1 MKNLTTSEIARQNVL
16 NNKYALEEVQK
27 AIGLQGIIFEGELKF
42 TKQQLSSFF
51 EVSDRT
57 INSCLTRNEKELR
70 DNGYEVIVG
79 NRLKTF
85 KLAFTID
92 DDREVNFLIKS
103 NKLGIFNFRAFIN
116 IAMLLSKSERAR
128 EVRSLVLD
136 IVIDTINKRTGGNT
150 KYINQ
155 RDEDFVFNLL
165 NNKDYHRE
173 MVLALRDCVDLGN
186 IKYLLYNDKVYRSV
200 FKEDADEYRKV
211 LKLSNEDDE
220 RHTMYSEVLDLIAS
234 YEAGFADELRKESS
248 QLGRKLTQVETDAL
262 YAKFEQQR
270 LWVPLVN
277 KARSKMASRDL
288 CFRDALHANLTEYIA
303 AVSTDDF
310 DRFIGDKSMELSQRL
325 ENYIEALKRLK
336 DRNLMYERIYDSNRN
351 KEVRIF
357 EKLYP
362 IASVIFCVLFI
373 FLMLISSECV

>member
-85 KLAFTID
+85 KLAFTIN

-165 NNKDYHRE
+165 NNKDYH
-173 MVLALRDCVDLGN
+173 
-186 IKYLLYNDKVYRSV
+186 
-200 FKEDADEYRKV
+200 KE
-211 LKLSNEDDE
+211 
-220 RHTMYSEVLDLIAS
+220 H
-234 YEAGFADELRKESS
+234 
-248 QLGRKLTQVETDAL
+248 
-262 YAKFEQQR
+262 
-270 LWVPLVN
+270 
-277 KARSKMASRDL
+277 
-288 CFRDALHANLTEYIA
+288 
-303 AVSTDDF
+303 
-310 DRFIGDKSMELSQRL
+310 
-325 ENYIEALKRLK
+325 
-336 DRNLMYERIYDSNRN
+336 
-351 KEVRIF
+351 
-357 EKLYP
+357 
-362 IASVIFCVLFI
+362 
-373 FLMLISSECV
+373 

>member
-1 MKNLTTSEIARQNVL
+1 MKDLTTSEIARQNVL
-16 NNKYALEEVQK
+16 NNKYAIEEIQK
-27 AIGLQGIIFEGELKF
+27 AIGLRGIIFEGELKF

-51 EVSDRT
+51 EVSDRA
-57 INSCLTRNEKELR
+57 INSCLARNEKELR
-70 DNGYEVIVG
+70 NNGYEVIDG
-79 NRLKTF
+79 NRLKNF
-85 KLAFTID
+85 KLVFMED

-136 IVIDTINKRTGGNT
+136 VVIDTINKRTGGNT

-155 RDEDFVFNLL
+155 RDEDFIFNLL
-165 NNKDYHRE
+165 NNKDYHKE

-200 FKEDADEYRKV
+200 FREDADEYRKV

-220 RHTMYSEVLDLIAS
+220 RHTMYSEILDLIAS

-248 QLGRKLTQVETDAL
+248 RLGRKLTQIETDAL
-262 YAKFEQQR
+262 YMKFEQQR

-288 CFRDALHANLTEYIA
+288 CFRDALHANLTEYID
-303 AVSTDDF
+303 AVSVDDF
-310 DRFIGDKSMELSQRL
+310 ERFIGDKSMELSQRL

-336 DRNLMYERIYDSNRN
+336 NRT
-351 KEVRIF
+351 
-357 EKLYP
+357 
-362 IASVIFCVLFI
+362 
-373 FLMLISSECV
+373 

>member
-85 KLAFTID
+85 KLAFTIN

-234 YEAGFADELRKESS
+234 YEAGFADVLRKEYIR
-248 QLGRKLTQVETDAL
+248 LGRKLTQMETDIL
-262 YAKFEQQR
+262 YANFERQR

-288 CFRDALHANLTEYIA
+288 CFRDALHANLTEYIG

-310 DRFIGDKSMELSQRL
+310 DRFIGDKSMELSRRL
-325 ENYIEALKRLK
+325 ETYIAALKRLK
-336 DRNLMYERIYDSNRN
+336 NR
-351 KEVRIF
+351 
-357 EKLYP
+357 
-362 IASVIFCVLFI
+362 S
-373 FLMLISSECV
+373 

>member
-16 NNKYALEEVQK
+16 NNKYALEEVNN
-27 AIGLQGIIFEGELKF
+27 AIGLRGVVFEGELKF

-51 EVSDRT
+51 EVSERT
-57 INSCLTRNEKELR
+57 INSVLLQNEKELKS
-70 DNGYEVIVG
+70 NGYDVIKD
-79 NRLKTF
+79 NRLRLF
-85 KLAFTID
+85 KLAISESNVK
-92 DDREVNFLIKS
+92 EVNFP
-103 NKLGIFNFRAFIN
+103 NKTPQLGIFNFRAFIN
-116 IAMLLSKSERAR
+116 IAMLLTKSERAR

-165 NNKDYHRE
+165 NNKDYHKE
-173 MVLALRDCVDLGN
+173 MVFALRDCVDLGN

-220 RHTMYSEVLDLIAS
+220 RHTMYSEILDLIAS
-234 YEAGFADELRKESS
+234 YEAGFADELRKEYVR
-248 QLGRKLTQVETDAL
+248 LGRKLTQTETDQL
-262 YAKFEQQR
+262 YTKFEQQR

-288 CFRDALHANLTEYIA
+288 CFRDALL
-303 AVSTDDF
+303 
-310 DRFIGDKSMELSQRL
+310 
-325 ENYIEALKRLK
+325 
-336 DRNLMYERIYDSNRN
+336 
-351 KEVRIF
+351 KEVDQF
-357 EKLYP
+357 YLPPEL
-362 IASVIFCVLFI
+362 
-373 FLMLISSECV
+373 

>member
-16 NNKYALEEVQK
+16 NNKYALEEVNN
-27 AIGLQGIIFEGELKF
+27 AIGLRGVVFEGELKF

-51 EVSDRT
+51 EVSERT
-57 INSCLTRNEKELR
+57 INSVLLQNEKELKS
-70 DNGYEVIVG
+70 NGYDVIKD
-79 NRLKTF
+79 NRLRLF
-85 KLAFTID
+85 KLAISESNVK
-92 DDREVNFLIKS
+92 EVNFP
-103 NKLGIFNFRAFIN
+103 NKTPQLGIFNFRAFIN
-116 IAMLLSKSERAR
+116 IAMLLTKSERAR

-165 NNKDYHRE
+165 NNKDYHKE
-173 MVLALRDCVDLGN
+173 MVFALRDCVDLGN

-220 RHTMYSEVLDLIAS
+220 RHTMYSEILDLIAS
-234 YEAGFADELRKESS
+234 YEAGFADELRKEYVR
-248 QLGRKLTQVETDAL
+248 LGRKLTQTETDQL
-262 YAKFEQQR
+262 YTKFEQQR

-288 CFRDALHANLTEYIA
+288 CFRDALHANLTEYIN
-303 AVSTDDF
+303 AVSPDEF
-310 DRFIGDKSMELSQRL
+310 ERFIGDKSMELSRRL

-336 DRNLMYERIYDSNRN
+336 ERD
-351 KEVRIF
+351 
-357 EKLYP
+357 
-362 IASVIFCVLFI
+362 
-373 FLMLISSECV
+373 

>member
-85 KLAFTID
+85 KLAFTIN

-165 NNKDYHRE
+165 NNKDYHKE

-234 YEAGFADELRKESS
+234 YEAGFADVLRKESS

-336 DRNLMYERIYDSNRN
+336 DRN
-351 KEVRIF
+351 
-357 EKLYP
+357 
-362 IASVIFCVLFI
+362 
-373 FLMLISSECV
+373 

>member
-16 NNKYALEEVQK
+16 NNKYALEEVNN
-27 AIGLQGIIFEGELKF
+27 AIGLRGVVFEGELKF

-51 EVSDRT
+51 EVSERT
-57 INSCLTRNEKELR
+57 INSVLLQNEKELKS
-70 DNGYEVIVG
+70 NGYDVIKD
-79 NRLKTF
+79 NRLRLF
-85 KLAFTID
+85 KLAISESD
-92 DDREVNFLIKS
+92 VKEVNFP
-103 NKLGIFNFRAFIN
+103 NKTPQLGIFNFRAFIN
-116 IAMLLSKSERAR
+116 IAMLLTKSERAR

-136 IVIDTINKRTGGNT
+136 IVIDTINRRTGGNT

-165 NNKDYHRE
+165 NNKDYHKE

-220 RHTMYSEVLDLIAS
+220 RHTMYSEILDLIAS
-234 YEAGFADELRKESS
+234 YEAGFADELRKEYVR
-248 QLGRKLTQVETDAL
+248 LGRKLSQTETDLL
-262 YAKFEQQR
+262 YTKFEQQR

-288 CFRDALHANLTEYIA
+288 CFRDALHTNLTEYID
-303 AVSTDDF
+303 AVSADDF
-310 DRFIGDKSMELSQRL
+310 ERFIGDKSMELSKRL

-336 DRNLMYERIYDSNRN
+336 DRD
-351 KEVRIF
+351 
-357 EKLYP
+357 
-362 IASVIFCVLFI
+362 
-373 FLMLISSECV
+373 

>member
-16 NNKYALEEVQK
+16 NNKYALEEVNN
-27 AIGLQGIIFEGELKF
+27 AIGLRGVVFEGELKF

-51 EVSDRT
+51 EVSERT
-57 INSCLTRNEKELR
+57 INSVLLQNEKELKS
-70 DNGYEVIVG
+70 NGYDVIKD
-79 NRLKTF
+79 NRLRLF
-85 KLAFTID
+85 KLAISESNVK
-92 DDREVNFLIKS
+92 EVNFP
-103 NKLGIFNFRAFIN
+103 NKTPQLGIFNFRAFIN
-116 IAMLLSKSERAR
+116 IAMLLTKSERAR

-165 NNKDYHRE
+165 NNKDYHKE

-220 RHTMYSEVLDLIAS
+220 RHTMYSEILDLIAS
-234 YEAGFADELRKESS
+234 YEAGFADELRKEYVR
-248 QLGRKLTQVETDAL
+248 LGRKLSQTETDLL
-262 YAKFEQQR
+262 YTKFEQQR

-288 CFRDALHANLTEYIA
+288 CFRDALHTNLTEYID
-303 AVSTDDF
+303 AVSADDF
-310 DRFIGDKSMELSQRL
+310 ERFIGDKSMELSKRL

-336 DRNLMYERIYDSNRN
+336 DRD
-351 KEVRIF
+351 
-357 EKLYP
+357 
-362 IASVIFCVLFI
+362 
-373 FLMLISSECV
+373 